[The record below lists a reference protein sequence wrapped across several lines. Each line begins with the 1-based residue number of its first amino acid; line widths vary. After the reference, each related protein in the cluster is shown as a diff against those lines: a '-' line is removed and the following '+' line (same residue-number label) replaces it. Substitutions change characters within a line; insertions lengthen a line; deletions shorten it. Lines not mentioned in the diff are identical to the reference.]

1 MTLAILLGI
10 LAGSRL
16 TSCIGVEKLYSKIQM
31 EKHFAVFCKKVLQN
45 LCERGGESLHAGLL
59 PREKCCAEAN
69 CRLAYGVNKVRNK
82 EMPHWGL
89 DKMW

>member
-10 LAGSRL
+10 PSGSRL
-16 TSCIGVEKLYSKIQM
+16 TSRIGVEKLYSKIQM

-45 LCERGGESLHAGLL
+45 FCERGCESLHAGLL

-69 CRLAYGVNKVRNK
+69 RRLTYSVNKVRNK
-82 EMPHWGL
+82 EMPRWGS